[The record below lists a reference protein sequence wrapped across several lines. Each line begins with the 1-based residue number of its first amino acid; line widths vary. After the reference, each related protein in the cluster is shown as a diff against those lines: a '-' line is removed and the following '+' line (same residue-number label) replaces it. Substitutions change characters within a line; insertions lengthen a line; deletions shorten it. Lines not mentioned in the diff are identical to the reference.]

1 MGRYTK
7 EATFKHWETELK
19 VNKYLMIDYLND
31 SFDLALSEATRLYC
45 QTRFIKHKSMVNNAY
60 KKLIKLSKYHYDFTD
75 KAQADLPDSD
85 ELKAIEAHP
94 NYES

>member
-45 QTRFIKHKSMVNNAY
+45 Q
-60 KKLIKLSKYHYDFTD
+60 
-75 KAQADLPDSD
+75 
-85 ELKAIEAHP
+85 
-94 NYES
+94 